1 MSSTIEP
8 EGHGENL
15 ISEDELKGLLDRWIA
30 PQPSKTLDQRV
41 ANSYHREMGSADPAL
56 ASARFPQS
64 HEEVVKMKFCAT
76 CKEEFAEKFS
86 FCPVDGTSLNVLV
99 VEPEKELVSAITP
112 VIPATPIAPPVPVP
126 PAAPVAPVALS
137 AAEPVV
143 SAPGNRSDPVST
155 PIFNAGEA
163 VLAGAGSMA
172 LVQREEFHLTMLDDA
187 GLAGRLSKE
196 LADVAH
202 QYQLTWPEFKRDPFG
217 FVKRSVVGYGQ
228 MASKFFGNRNVIAGL
243 IVAVV
248 AMIALV
254 GILGLLDRAQPGG
267 ISRTGFI
274 SFAAIALVIL
284 AGIFIT
290 WLRKSQS
297 GAVLG
302 APEGESNN
310 AVLGMVVA
318 FSFFLFLIGGSVLY
332 NFWQKRVEEREQISD
347 QLVVQQY
354 IDIPNEQPT
363 PDEGT
368 AGMNKGKGGGSKP
381 KQEKAGGGGGGGR
394 QEQKPASFGK
404 TPQVSLT
411 VPQVVAPDPHPP
423 AIKNPSLPVAATLV
437 ADPMLIP
444 PDARN
449 LNYGLRDS
457 KSTDPSSGP
466 GTGNG
471 MGSGTG
477 GGMGPGEGSG
487 YGPGRGGN
495 IGGGDRNDGGGGP
508 GGGGGGGDYNRIFSG
523 KEVSSKARVLSKP
536 EPQYTEDAR
545 KNQVT
550 GTVVLRAVFTSG
562 GQVTGIKAVSGLPY
576 GLTERAIAA
585 ARQIKFVP
593 ATKDG
598 RPVSMYIQLEY
609 NFNLY

>member
-1 MSSTIEP
+1 MSTIEP
-8 EGHGENL
+8 EGPEQNFV
-15 ISEDELKGLLDRWIA
+15 SEPELKSLLERWIA
-30 PQPSKTLDQRV
+30 PQPSKTLDQRI
-41 ANSYHREMGSADPAL
+41 ANSYHREIGSAD
-56 ASARFPQS
+56 SATTAAKFPHSQ
-64 HEEVVKMKFCAT
+64 HEVVTMKVCST
-76 CKEEFAEKFS
+76 CKEEFADKFG
-86 FCPVDGTSLNVLV
+86 FCPVDGTPLNVLV
-99 VEPEKELVSAITP
+99 SEMEESTDNSASWSAASASDPSAIMP
-112 VIPATPIAPPVPVP
+112 NVPSEPID
-126 PAAPVAPVALS
+126 S
-137 AAEPVV
+137 GEP
-143 SAPGNRSDPVST
+143 
-155 PIFNAGEA
+155 

-172 LVQREEFHLTMLDDA
+172 LVPRGEYHLTMIDDS
-187 GLAGRLSKE
+187 GLVGRLAKE
-196 LADVAH
+196 VADVAH
-202 QYQLTWPEFKRDPFG
+202 EYQLTWPEFKRDPFG
-217 FVKRSVVGYGQ
+217 FTKRSLVGYGQ

-248 AMIALV
+248 ALAGLV
-254 GILGLLDRAQPGG
+254 GIMALLDRAQPGG
-267 ISRTGFI
+267 ISRTGFVTFSI
-274 SFAAIALVIL
+274 IAGIIL
-284 AGIFIT
+284 AAIFIT
-290 WLRKSQS
+290 WLSKSRS

-318 FSFFLFLIGGSVLY
+318 FSFFLFLVGGSVLY
-332 NFWQKRVEEREQISD
+332 NFWQRRVEEKQQASEQLI
-347 QLVVQQY
+347 VENF

-368 AGMNKGKGGGSKP
+368 AGLNKGHGGGSKP
-381 KQEKAGGGGGGGR
+381 KPEKAGGGGGGGR

-404 TPQVSLT
+404 TPQASLT

-423 AIKNPSLPVAATLV
+423 TIKNPALPVAATLV
-437 ADPMLIP
+437 GDPMLIP
-444 PDARN
+444 PDASK

-471 MGSGTG
+471 MGTGTG
-477 GGMGPGEGSG
+477 GGMGPGEGGG

-495 IGGGDRNDGGGGP
+495 IGGGDRHDGGGGP
-508 GGGGGGGDYNRIFSG
+508 GGPGGGGDPNRIFSP
-523 KEVSSKARVLSKP
+523 KDVTSKARVLSKP
-536 EPQYTEDAR
+536 EPQYTEEAR

-550 GTVVLRAVFTSG
+550 GTVILRAVFSST
-562 GQVTGIKAVSGLPY
+562 GQVTNISARAGLPY

-585 ARQIKFVP
+585 ARQIKFTP

>member
-1 MSSTIEP
+1 MSTMEP
-8 EGHGENL
+8 EGPEENFV
-15 ISEDELKGLLDRWIA
+15 SEHELKSLLERWIA
-30 PQPSKTLDQRV
+30 PQPSKALDQRI
-41 ANSYHREMGSADPAL
+41 ANSYHREMGNAA
-56 ASARFPQS
+56 ATTAAKFPHSQ
-64 HEEVVKMKFCAT
+64 HEVVTMKVCST
-76 CKEEFAEKFS
+76 CKEEFADKFG
-86 FCPVDGTSLNVLV
+86 FCPVDGTPLGVLV
-99 VEPEKELVSAITP
+99 SKVEESTDSAIWSDSSADVP
-112 VIPATPIAPPVPVP
+112 SANVPELPNVPNLPI
-126 PAAPVAPVALS
+126 
-137 AAEPVV
+137 EPMN
-143 SAPGNRSDPVST
+143 S
-155 PIFNAGEA
+155 GEP

-172 LVQREEFHLTMLDDA
+172 LVPRGEYHLTMIDDS
-187 GLAGRLSKE
+187 GLVGRLAKE
-196 LADVAH
+196 VSDVAH
-202 QYQLTWPEFKRDPFG
+202 EYQLTWPEFKRDPFG
-217 FVKRSVVGYGQ
+217 FTKRSLVGYGQ
-228 MASKFFGNRNVIAGL
+228 MAGKFFGNRNVIAGL

-248 AMIALV
+248 ALAGLV
-254 GILGLLDRAQPGG
+254 GIMALLDRAQPGG

-274 SFAAIALVIL
+274 TFSIIAGVIL
-284 AGIFIT
+284 AAIFIT
-290 WLRKSQS
+290 WLSKSRN

-318 FSFFLFLIGGSVLY
+318 FSFFLFLVGGSVLY
-332 NFWQKRVEEREQISD
+332 NFWQRKVEERQQAKEQLI
-347 QLVVQQY
+347 VENF

-368 AGMNKGKGGGSKP
+368 AGLNKGHGGGSKP

-404 TPQVSLT
+404 TPQASLT

-423 AIKNPSLPVAATLV
+423 TIKNPALPVAATLV
-437 ADPMLIP
+437 GDPMLIP

-471 MGSGTG
+471 MGTGTG
-477 GGMGPGEGSG
+477 AGMGPGEGGG

-495 IGGGDRNDGGGGP
+495 IGGGDRHDGGGGP
-508 GGGGGGGDYNRIFSG
+508 GGPGGGGDPNRIFSP
-523 KEVSSKARVLSKP
+523 KDVTSKARVLSKP
-536 EPQYTEDAR
+536 EPQYTEEAR

-550 GTVVLRAVFTSG
+550 GTVILRAVFSST
-562 GQVTGIKAVSGLPY
+562 GQVTNISARAGLPY

-585 ARQIKFVP
+585 ARQIKFTP

>member
-1 MSSTIEP
+1 MEV
-8 EGHGENL
+8 G
-15 ISEDELKGLLDRWIA
+15 SEDYA
-30 PQPSKTLDQRV
+30 V
-41 ANSYHREMGSADPAL
+41 
-56 ASARFPQS
+56 ASARFPLSQD
-64 HEEVVKMKFCAT
+64 EVVKMKFCST
-76 CKEEFAEKFS
+76 CKEEFADKFS
-86 FCPVDGTSLNVLV
+86 FCPVDGTPLNVLV
-99 VEPEKELVSAITP
+99 SESTEKVVNP
-112 VIPATPIAPPVPVP
+112 VIPA
-126 PAAPVAPVALS
+126 APVRVPDTTG
-137 AAEPVV
+137 EP
-143 SAPGNRSDPVST
+143 P
-155 PIFNAGEA
+155 
-163 VLAGAGSMA
+163 LAGAPSMA
-172 LVQREEFHLTMLDDA
+172 LVPRGEYHLTMMDDA
-187 GLAGRLSKE
+187 GLAGRLAKE
-196 LADVAH
+196 VKDVAH
-202 QYQLTWPEFKRDPFG
+202 EYQLTWPEFKRDPFG
-217 FVKRSVVGYGQ
+217 FTKRSIVGYGQ
-228 MASKFFGNRNVIAGL
+228 MAGKSLGNRNVLAGL

-248 AMIALV
+248 AMVALV
-254 GILGLLDRAQPGG
+254 GIVGLLDRAQPGG
-267 ISRTGFI
+267 ISKTGFI
-274 SFAAIALVIL
+274 TFAVLAGLIL
-284 AGIFIT
+284 TGIFIT
-290 WLRKSQS
+290 WLSKSRS

-302 APEGESNN
+302 APEAESNN
-310 AVLGMVVA
+310 AVMGMVVA
-318 FSFFLFLIGGSVLY
+318 FSFFLLLIGGGVLL
-332 NFWQKRVEEREQISD
+332 NFWQKRAVEQQRAAE
-347 QLVVQQY
+347 QLVVENY

-394 QEQKPASFGK
+394 EEAKPASFGK

-423 AIKNPSLPVAATLV
+423 TIKNPALPVAATLV

-457 KSTDPSSGP
+457 KNLEPSSGS

-508 GGGGGGGDYNRIFSG
+508 GGGGGGGDPNRIFSG
-523 KEVSSKARVLSKP
+523 KDVTSKARVLSKP
-536 EPQYTEDAR
+536 EPQYTEEAR

-562 GQVTGIKAVSGLPY
+562 GQVTNIRAVSGLPY

-585 ARQIKFVP
+585 ARQIRFTP